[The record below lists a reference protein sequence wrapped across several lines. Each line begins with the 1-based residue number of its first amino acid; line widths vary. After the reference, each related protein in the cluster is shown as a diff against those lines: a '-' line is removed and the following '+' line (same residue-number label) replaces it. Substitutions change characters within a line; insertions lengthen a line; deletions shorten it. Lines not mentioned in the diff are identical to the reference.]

1 MAKKRRVEG
10 KGENGAKGQPKRAIC
25 LAGGGPA
32 AGLHIGV
39 LKGLRDAGIT
49 FDTKN
54 DVWALSC
61 IGAWVG
67 VIYNQAE
74 KDRIQETTNFFRD
87 VFREDKSFDS
97 FPLNTIFTP
106 DWAGNADAMW
116 EFLIDPKSYKSIF
129 LPKEIMKSFMYTASA
144 LRRMSLIR
152 RSRRRHYN
160 GDFDEIAEFGKDFS
174 EGDFNRWTLNHVL
187 AVHPVV
193 RLLTALIYKSKITGR
208 SRLYYPDSSFLN
220 NINFDKLKDDEK
232 PFIYHNAWNLTHQ
245 KLVLFA
251 NRPKRAAAFPDEAV
265 TVEGYR
271 SPINAA
277 SLCACSALP
286 FIEQT
291 VTIDREVYCE
301 GALVDTVNFRN
312 LLEDNPDL
320 DEIWVSRLIDA
331 NQILPPRDL
340 YDAEANLC
348 ELFAATVGKDDV
360 KLFEYHLTCD
370 EEHRG
375 KWKNLTVV
383 EIPVSCDI
391 NFDWSHSNLE
401 RGIKNGVEAATR
413 AVHRYHQPRR
423 GPGPWI
429 LKEHEEFREARTRQ
443 RLKMAQERCD
453 LRTS

>member
-1 MAKKRRVEG
+1 
-10 KGENGAKGQPKRAIC
+10 
-25 LAGGGPA
+25 
-32 AGLHIGV
+32 
-39 LKGLRDAGIT
+39 
-49 FDTKN
+49 
-54 DVWALSC
+54 
-61 IGAWVG
+61 
-67 VIYNQAE
+67 
-74 KDRIQETTNFFRD
+74 
-87 VFREDKSFDS
+87 
-97 FPLNTIFTP
+97 
-106 DWAGNADAMW
+106 
-116 EFLIDPKSYKSIF
+116 
-129 LPKEIMKSFMYTASA
+129 
-144 LRRMSLIR
+144 
-152 RSRRRHYN
+152 
-160 GDFDEIAEFGKDFS
+160 
-174 EGDFNRWTLNHVL
+174 
-187 AVHPVV
+187 
-193 RLLTALIYKSKITGR
+193 
-208 SRLYYPDSSFLN
+208 
-220 NINFDKLKDDEK
+220 
-232 PFIYHNAWNLTHQ
+232 
-245 KLVLFA
+245 
-251 NRPKRAAAFPDEAV
+251 
-265 TVEGYR
+265 
-271 SPINAA
+271 
-277 SLCACSALP
+277 
-286 FIEQT
+286 
-291 VTIDREVYCE
+291 
-301 GALVDTVNFRN
+301 VNFRN

-413 AVHRYHQPRR
+413 AAHRYHQPRR

>member
-1 MAKKRRVEG
+1 MATEHQVEVKR
-10 KGENGAKGQPKRAIC
+10 ENGAKGRPKRAIC

-39 LKGLRDAGIT
+39 LKGLRDAGIS
-49 FDTKN
+49 FDTKH
-54 DVWALSC
+54 DVWALSS

-74 KDRIQETTNFFRD
+74 SDRIQETTNFFRG

-97 FPLNTIFTP
+97 FPLNTAFTP
-106 DWAGNADAMW
+106 DWAGNAEAMW
-116 EFLIDPKSYKSIF
+116 EFLIDPKSYKTIF
-129 LPKEIMKSFMYTASA
+129 LPKEIIKSFIYAASV
-144 LRRMSLIR
+144 LKRMSGTR
-152 RSRRRHYN
+152 RSRRQYYN
-160 GDFDEIAEFGKDFS
+160 KDFDETPEFGKNFS

-187 AVHPVV
+187 AVHPIV
-193 RLLTALIYKSKITGR
+193 RLLTALVYKSKITGR
-208 SRLYYPDSSFLN
+208 SRLHYTDSSFLN
-220 NINFDKLKDDEK
+220 NINFDKLKDAEK
-232 PFIYHNAWNLTHQ
+232 PFIYYNAWNLTHQ

-251 NRPKRAAAFPDEAV
+251 NRPKRAEAFPDEAV

-291 VTIDREVYCE
+291 VTIDREDYCE

-320 DEIWVSRLIDA
+320 DEIWVSRLIDS
-331 NQILPPRDL
+331 NQILSPRNL

-375 KWKNLTVV
+375 KWKNLTII

-401 RGIKNGVEAATR
+401 RGIKNGMEAATH
-413 AVHRYHQPRR
+413 AVTRYHEPRK
-423 GPGPWI
+423 GWSGPWI
-429 LKEHEEFREARTRQ
+429 LKERGEFREARRRE
-443 RLKMAQERCD
+443 RLKFAQEQR
-453 LRTS
+453 